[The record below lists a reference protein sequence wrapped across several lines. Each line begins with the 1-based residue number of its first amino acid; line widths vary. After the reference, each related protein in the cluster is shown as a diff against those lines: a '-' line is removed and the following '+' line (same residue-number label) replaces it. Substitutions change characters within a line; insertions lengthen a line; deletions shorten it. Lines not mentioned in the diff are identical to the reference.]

1 MRYLNLLA
9 VAAVLPFSA
18 LAFQSDFNWSGPMI
32 AGQTLQVKNVNG
44 SVRAELAAVPN
55 VEVTAHKSARRSDVS
70 TVRIEVV
77 PTSDGVTIC
86 TVYPGDDGTCENGR
100 GHHSDRNDHDNDVT
114 VDYVVKVPAG
124 VKFSGHT
131 VNGAMTVKGLR
142 SDVNATNVNGN
153 IKVDTTG
160 LVRANTVN
168 GSIEAVMGSA
178 NWSDSLSFTTVNG
191 SIDLTMPASTN
202 ADVQASTV
210 SGNLQS
216 DFQLTVNGTFE
227 PRNMHARIGAGGKAL
242 KLSTVNGAIT
252 LHQGS

>member
-44 SVRAELAAVPN
+44 SVRAELAASPN
-55 VEVTAHKSARRSDVS
+55 VEVTAHKTARHSDVS
-70 TVRIEVV
+70 SVRIEVV
-77 PTSDGVTIC
+77 PNSDGVTIC
-86 TVYPGDDGTCENGR
+86 AVYPSDDGTCESGR
-100 GHHSDRNDHDNDVT
+100 GHHSDHGDRDNDVV
-114 VDYVVKVPAG
+114 VDFVVKVPAG
-124 VKFSGHT
+124 VKFSGST

-153 IKVDTTG
+153 IKLETTG
-160 LVRANTVN
+160 LAKATTVN
-168 GSIEAVMGSA
+168 GSIEAVMGAA
-178 NWSDSLSFTTVNG
+178 NWNDSLNFSTVNG

-202 ADVQASTV
+202 ADVHASTV
-210 SGNLQS
+210 SGSLQS

-227 PRNMHARIGAGGKAL
+227 PRNMNARIGAGGRAL